1 MGALVFMQAGAS
13 IVFLC
18 VAKRLFPQDHKHNL
32 QNTFK
37 RRVLGLY
44 LGFILVQGISFWPQV
59 PPTSLPLPAFS
70 LSFAF

>member
-1 MGALVFMQAGAS
+1 MQAGAS
-13 IVFLC
+13 LVFLRM
-18 VAKRLFPQDHKHNL
+18 AKRLFPQDHKHNL

-44 LGFILVQGISFWPQV
+44 LGFILIHGISFWPKV

-70 LSFAF
+70 LSFAP